1 MCCNLSP
8 EELVLVAAIL
18 AIYIAK
24 DRTTDELNVLGNLLV
39 GVGTNLLIIA
49 AANPQSGSTTNSGDN
64 SSESS
69 TNPVNN
75 NSKSTTNS
83 GNNSSE

>member
-8 EELVLVAAIL
+8 EELVLAAAIL

-39 GVGTNLLIIA
+39 GIGTNLLIVA
-49 AANPQSGSTTNSGDN
+49 AANPQNESTTGSG
-64 SSESS
+64 
-69 TNPVNN
+69 NN
-75 NSKSTTNS
+75 NSESTTNS
-83 GNNSSE
+83 GNNSE